1 VESDKNCAILAVLR
15 VHCIV
20 NSDCNCYFVLIKG
33 VFMKFIK
40 SVVLAVAVA
49 LASVGCTRIETGEVG
64 VRVNASKQIEG
75 SELPPGSWNQTMIG
89 SVLTFPTKDISV
101 TLDNKTP
108 MTADNSA
115 LADFDITVVYGLNP
129 TSVAELY
136 STKSRSFH
144 AEEKGDIFL
153 MYSYMSTLVNNA
165 SYKVIRQYKSLE
177 IADNRAK
184 IEEQIRDTVH
194 EQLKA
199 EKLDNSVSLTVVQ
212 VRNILPNAEILQSA
226 TNYVRAQNE
235 LKIKQTEVDIA
246 KKESERMAALSS
258 NSGQSIAYMQ
268 AQAQMK
274 IAEGI
279 AAGRVNTIVVP
290 MDFKGMVNVK

>member
-1 VESDKNCAILAVLR
+1 
-15 VHCIV
+15 
-20 NSDCNCYFVLIKG
+20 
-33 VFMKFIK
+33 MKFIK
-40 SVVLAVAVA
+40 SVILAVAVA

-75 SELPPGSWNQTMIG
+75 TELQPGSWNQTLVG
-89 SVLTFPTKDISV
+89 SILTFPTKDISIN
-101 TLDNKTP
+101 LDNKTP

-115 LADFDITVVYGLNP
+115 LADFDMTIVYGLNP
-129 TSVAELY
+129 TSVSELY

-144 AEEKGDIFL
+144 SEYKGDIFL
-153 MYSYMSTLVNNA
+153 MYNYMSTLTNNA
-165 SYKVIRQYKSLE
+165 AYKVIRNYKSLE
-177 IADNRAK
+177 VADNRAK

-199 EKLDNSVSLTVVQ
+199 EKLDSAVTLTVVQ

-279 AAGRVNTIVVP
+279 AAGRVHTIVVP
-290 MDFKGMVNVK
+290 MDFKGMVNVGK

>member
-1 VESDKNCAILAVLR
+1 
-15 VHCIV
+15 
-20 NSDCNCYFVLIKG
+20 
-33 VFMKFIK
+33 MKFIK
-40 SVVLAVAVA
+40 SVILAVAVA

-75 SELPPGSWNQTMIG
+75 TELQPGSWNQTLVG
-89 SVLTFPTKDISV
+89 SILTFPTKDISIN
-101 TLDNKTP
+101 LDNKTP

-115 LADFDITVVYGLNP
+115 LADFDMTIVYGLNP
-129 TSVAELY
+129 TSVSELY

-144 AEEKGDIFL
+144 SEYKGDIFL
-153 MYSYMSTLVNNA
+153 MYNYMSTLTNNA
-165 SYKVIRQYKSLE
+165 AYKVIRNYKSLE
-177 IADNRAK
+177 VADNRAK

-199 EKLDNSVSLTVVQ
+199 EKLDGAVTLTVVQ

-279 AAGRVNTIVVP
+279 AAGRVHTIVVP
-290 MDFKGMVNVK
+290 MDFKGMVNVGK

>member
-1 VESDKNCAILAVLR
+1 
-15 VHCIV
+15 
-20 NSDCNCYFVLIKG
+20 
-33 VFMKFIK
+33 MKFIK
-40 SVVLAVAVA
+40 SVILAVAVA

-75 SELPPGSWNQTMIG
+75 SELPAGTWNQTMIG
-89 SVLTFPTKDISV
+89 SVLTFPVKDITV
-101 TLDNKTP
+101 TLENKTP
-108 MTADNSA
+108 MTADNSP

-129 TSVAELY
+129 TSVAEIY

-144 AEEKGDIFL
+144 AEEKGDIYL
-153 MYSYMSTLVNNA
+153 MYSYMGTLVNNA
-165 SYKVIRQYKSLE
+165 AYKVVRNYKSLE
-177 IADNRAK
+177 VADNRAK
-184 IEEQIRDTVH
+184 IEEQIRDVVT

-199 EKLDNSVSLTVVQ
+199 EKLDNSVTLTVVQ
-212 VRNILPNAEILQSA
+212 VRNILPNAEILRSA
-226 TNYVRAQNE
+226 TEYVRAQND
-235 LKIKQTEVDIA
+235 LRIKETEVQIA

-279 AAGRVNTIVVP
+279 AAGKVNTIVVP
-290 MDFKGMVNVK
+290 MDFKGMINVK

>member
-1 VESDKNCAILAVLR
+1 
-15 VHCIV
+15 
-20 NSDCNCYFVLIKG
+20 
-33 VFMKFIK
+33 MKFIK
-40 SVVLAVAVA
+40 GVILAVAVA

-75 SELPPGSWNQTMIG
+75 SELPPGSWNQTMVG

-101 TLDNKTP
+101 TLENKTP

-153 MYSYMSTLVNNA
+153 MYAYMSTLVNNA

-177 IADNRAK
+177 VADNRAK

-199 EKLDNSVSLTVVQ
+199 EKLDNSVTLTVVQ

-279 AAGRVNTIVVP
+279 AAGRVHTIVVP

>member
-1 VESDKNCAILAVLR
+1 
-15 VHCIV
+15 
-20 NSDCNCYFVLIKG
+20 
-33 VFMKFIK
+33 MKFIK
-40 SVVLAVAVA
+40 SVILALAVG
-49 LASVGCTRIETGEVG
+49 LASAGCTRIETGEVG

-75 SELPPGSWNQTMIG
+75 SELREGSWNQTLVG
-89 SVLTFPTKDISV
+89 SVLTFPVRDI
-101 TLDNKTP
+101 TINIDNKTP

-115 LADFDITVVYGLNP
+115 LADFDMTVVYGLNP
-129 TSVAELY
+129 NAVSELY

-144 AEEKGDIFL
+144 TEHKGDIYL
-153 MYSYMSTLVNNA
+153 MHNYMSTLVNNA
-165 SYKVIRQYKSLE
+165 AYKVVRNYKSLE
-177 IADNRAK
+177 VADNRAK

-194 EQLKA
+194 DQLKA

-279 AAGRVNTIVVP
+279 AAGKVHTIVVP
-290 MDFKGMVNVK
+290 MDFKGMVNVGK